1 MQAKFHLA
9 EWACCSRTKPGLWRL
24 GDPSCRMHP
33 ITRIPLD
40 AIEAARDRI
49 AGAAICTPLLPLEV
63 PNPPCEVWLKLEC
76 LQPIGSFK
84 IRGATNAMLL
94 ADPTELARGVYTC
107 SAGNM
112 AQGVAFAARHLGVEA
127 RVIVPDSVPRTKLDA
142 IVSLGAT
149 PVSVAFDEWWSV
161 MRNHGHPDEDG
172 FFVHPVSDPDVI
184 AGNGTVGL
192 EILEQLPDVSAV
204 VVPYGGGGLS
214 CGIASAIKATRDDV
228 AVYAAEVDTAA
239 PLSASIDAGK
249 PVDVDRIQTFVD
261 GIGGKGV
268 LPEMWPLASS
278 LLDGSLVVSINQ
290 ICDAI
295 RTLAT
300 RTHVVAEGAGGGGRQ
315 GCRGCFGREP
325 GRCEPG
331 GHSGR
336 AHTLAMCTEV
346 R

>member
-1 MQAKFHLA
+1 MQ
-9 EWACCSRTKPGLWRL
+9 
-24 GDPSCRMHP
+24 P
-33 ITRIPLD
+33 IAPIPVE

-49 AGAAICTPLLPLEV
+49 AGAAIRTPLLPLEA
-63 PNPPCEVWLKLEC
+63 PDAPCEVWLKLEC

-94 ADPTELARGVYTC
+94 ADPQELARGVYTG

-112 AQGVAFAARHLGVEA
+112 AQGVAFAALRLGIEA
-127 RVIVPDSVPRTKLDA
+127 RVIVPDTAPRTKLDA
-142 IVSLGAT
+142 IVRLGGT
-149 PVSVAFDEWWSV
+149 PVPVPFDEWWSV
-161 MRNHGHPDEDG
+161 IRDHGHPQEDG
-172 FFVHPVSDPDVI
+172 FFVHPVSDPAVI
-184 AGNGTVGL
+184 AGNGTIGL
-192 EILEQLPDVSAV
+192 EILEQLPGVSAV

-214 CGIASAIKATRDDV
+214 CGIASAIKAKRDDV

-249 PVDVDRIQTFVD
+249 PVDVDRIATFVD
-261 GIGGKGV
+261 GIGGKGL

-278 LLDGSLVVSINQ
+278 LLDGSLVVSIEQ

-300 RTHVVAEGAGGGGRQ
+300 RAHIVAEGAGGASVAAAL
-315 GCRGCFGREP
+315 
-325 GRCEPG
+325 
-331 GHSGR
+331 SGR
-336 AHTLAMCTEV
+336 AGGGKVVAVVSGGNLDASDLAAILRGRTPATRPREPLL